1 MRRALRTTV
10 LAAIALQFLVVASTP
25 AEAGWRSINTLNY
38 DDGGRACT
46 NAVRFSLA
54 HFDQKVRV
62 KITNTTPEPDVIV
75 HPLSTRKLYFAPVPD
90 LFGDFGEPYLYS
102 RNLQLS
108 LDPQPQPGDELL
120 INFSNAPGGSGARSS
135 VTETVEDCTEGPHF
149 KGFDAPIVN
158 PELDP
163 AVNPATPGTTVKL
176 SFSLLGDRGLS
187 IFTEGPTFAPIPCTA
202 ADTTP
207 AYQPTP
213 AKGSLRYRTAID
225 RYIFRWRTPADLL
238 GCYAIWF
245 RNIDDGL
252 THRALFDFTA

>member
-1 MRRALRTTV
+1 MPRALRGSA
-10 LAAIALQFLVVASTP
+10 LAVIVLQFLVVLSTP

-75 HPLSTRKLYFAPVPD
+75 HPLTTRKLYFAPVPD

-108 LDPQPQPGDELL
+108 LNPQPQPGDELL
-120 INFSNAPGGSGARSS
+120 INFRNAPGGSGASSS

-149 KGFDAPIVN
+149 KGFDTPIVN
-158 PELDP
+158 PDFVP
-163 AVNPATPGTTVKL
+163 ALNPATPGTTVKL

-187 IFTEGPTFAPIPCTA
+187 IFTEGPTFAPIPCAPT
-202 ADTTP
+202 DTTP
-207 AYQPTP
+207 AYQPTL
-213 AKGSLRYRTAID
+213 AKGGLRYRTATD
-225 RYIFRWRTPADLL
+225 RYLFRWRAPADLA
-238 GCYAIWF
+238 GCYAFWF
-245 RNIDDGL
+245 RNVDDGL
-252 THRALFDFTA
+252 THRALFDFG